1 MKNLLLIL
9 VCFVFSF
16 FNESYADQIKL
27 KSEPTDAV
35 IYIRDLNG
43 TIKNK
48 IGKTPYEGNI
58 QEIASTYAKSNFFI
72 LVLEKEGY
80 ESQSILL
87 NDLFKSDIE
96 LSMNLA
102 AKEDILEFRKLDKNI
117 NDLFESQRLLRAQ
130 QYDEALVLLKSIEKE
145 QPKLSIVP
153 EMIGSTLY
161 LSKDHKGSLTWYE
174 KAYRM
179 NPENKDA
186 FMMKSY
192 LRKSLGGSDGK

>member
-1 MKNLLLIL
+1 
-9 VCFVFSF
+9 
-16 FNESYADQIKL
+16 
-27 KSEPTDAV
+27 
-35 IYIRDLNG
+35 
-43 TIKNK
+43 
-48 IGKTPYEGNI
+48 
-58 QEIASTYAKSNFFI
+58 
-72 LVLEKEGY
+72 
-80 ESQSILL
+80 
-87 NDLFKSDIE
+87 
-96 LSMNLA
+96 MNLV

-161 LSKDHKGSLTWYE
+161 LAKDHKGSLTWYE